1 MYQRWVEYVNLYDLL
16 DTIFLQSIQS
26 LTIKKIIHSTLQLTS
41 HKIM

>member
-26 LTIKKIIHSTLQLTS
+26 LTIKKNNSTLQLTS